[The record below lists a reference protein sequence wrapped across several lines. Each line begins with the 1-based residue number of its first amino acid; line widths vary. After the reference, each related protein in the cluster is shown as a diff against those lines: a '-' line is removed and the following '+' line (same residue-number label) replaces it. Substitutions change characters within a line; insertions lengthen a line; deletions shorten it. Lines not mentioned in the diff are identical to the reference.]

1 MTTNNRRIV
10 VEEIPVDIVHDKR
23 PAKHAPLFSVVIA
36 LYNAEKYFRATV
48 KSLKKQKIARD
59 KLEFI
64 IVDDGSDDRSLE
76 IAARWAR
83 QDPRVV
89 VATKEN
95 QGIGHTRLVAHQLA
109 RGTWVTA
116 VDPDDIV
123 APEYFS
129 EVEKMM
135 SVDVDDAVAL
145 YSSRV
150 FITNDMTGR
159 FKDTHPL
166 GKKFSKGNRFVS
178 LQAEPSAIQMGAT
191 CFLRRS
197 VLQENAIHFDTR
209 VKPTFEDGHLVGR
222 YLCHFDDPLV
232 GVVATAHYYYRKR
245 ADGSSAVQ
253 SGWAD
258 SAKYDAQLRFGYL
271 DMLQYAQE
279 MLGFIPQWMAT
290 TVLYDL
296 MWYFKEYQNF
306 HSANQWLGENE
317 RKVFLALC
325 EEIFAFLTSA
335 HVKELQVNRPNWAL
349 QEALLLGMGMEAIPA
364 HLRRWSKDK
373 KQRTEY
379 SLLLGPS
386 AGKVITYVNGVE
398 REVAL
403 LGVTEHE
410 FFGRVLMRECLL
422 QVPEGDFSVWV
433 DGIPIRTCRKE
444 TETGT
449 VLPHAFADSLTD
461 KARSLM
467 LKRSLWDKRLD
478 RLRVE
483 SLIRGVSLPGML
495 VPKGLRALKR
505 GVGAVFHEATG
516 GGGGLG
522 LKAEVDVLDARIG
535 GEFEGAW
542 LILDRP
548 NSADDNGEHLYR
560 FLAQHRRDIPV
571 FFVIDK
577 NSKDWHRLEHEG
589 FRLIDYSSHE
599 RIVAARHARVVAS
612 SDAVAECMNLIPPGL
627 GQRKYKFVFLQHGVS
642 DKDISSW
649 LRHKAIDLTICAL
662 HPEYEAFAWNKS
674 PYQASSKRLALTGF
688 ARHDQLLIRNGQRRV
703 ASCDGCVVLT
713 VMPTWRRELKD
724 ALDGVQS
731 WEDKTALLRQSNFIT
746 TWVGVMKSRHVY
758 DLVSAGRLKIRFLA
772 HPNLEP
778 FVKALD
784 IPPYVEI
791 ISSRQVSFQDV
802 LVETDAFLTD
812 YSSAAFDAAYIGKA
826 VGYYQFDRAELLQ
839 GKHSWVP
846 GYFDWVTMGLG
857 PVCEDL
863 DGVERWIRGLVDSG
877 AEVET
882 MYEER
887 RNLLFAYQDTRSC
900 ERITAAIEAVLE
912 EDYDAL
918 VPTGINGGQK
928 PTLTDYLNVSVAGEG
943 TVQ

>member
-1 MTTNNRRIV
+1 MTANIRHIV
-10 VEEIPVDIVHDKR
+10 VEEIPVHIVHDKR
-23 PAKHAPLFSVVIA
+23 PANYAPLFSVVIA
-36 LYNAEKYFRATV
+36 LYNAEKYFRATIT
-48 KSLKKQKIARD
+48 SLKKQKIARD

-64 IVDDGSDDRSLE
+64 IVDDGSDDASLE

-95 QGIGHTRLVAHQLA
+95 QGIGHTRLVAQKLA

-135 SVDVDDAVAL
+135 SIDVDDAVAL

-150 FITNDMTGR
+150 FITNDLTGR
-159 FKDTHPL
+159 LRDTHPL

-178 LQAEPSAIQMGAT
+178 LQADPSAIQMGAT

-197 VLQENAIHFDTR
+197 VLQENAIYFDTR
-209 VKPTFEDGHLVGR
+209 VKPTYEDGHLVGR

-232 GVVATAHYYYRKR
+232 GLVATAHYYYRKR

-253 SGWAD
+253 SGWSD

-271 DMLQYAQE
+271 GMLQYAQGI
-279 MLGFIPQWMAT
+279 LGFIPDWMAT
-290 TVLYDL
+290 MVLYDL

-306 HSANQWLGENE
+306 HSANQWLGEHE
-317 RKVFLALC
+317 RTVFLALC
-325 EEIFAFLTSA
+325 DQIFAFLTSA
-335 HVKELQVNRPNWAL
+335 QLKNLQVNRPNWAL
-349 QEALLLGMGMEAIPA
+349 QEALLLGMGMEALPA
-364 HLRRWSKDK
+364 RLWRWSTDE
-373 KQRTEY
+373 QRRTEY
-379 SLLLGPS
+379 SLLLRAD
-386 AGKVITYVNGVE
+386 AGKVVTYVNGVE

-410 FFGRVLMRECLL
+410 FFGRLMMRECSI

-433 DGIPIRTCRKE
+433 DGIPIREHRKE
-444 TETGT
+444 KETCT
-449 VLPHAFADSLTD
+449 ALSHAFADSLTE
-461 KARSLM
+461 KARPLM
-467 LKRSLWDKRLD
+467 LRRSLWDKRLD

-483 SLIRGVSLPGML
+483 SLIRGVSFPGL
-495 VPKGLRALKR
+495 VVPKGLRAVRR
-505 GVGAVFHEATG
+505 GVGAVFHEAT
-516 GGGGLG
+516 GGGLG

-612 SDAVAECMNLIPPGL
+612 SDAVVECMNLIPPGL
-627 GQRKYKFVFLQHGVS
+627 GQRKYKFIFLQHGVC
-642 DKDISSW
+642 DKDLSAW
-649 LRHKAIDLTICAL
+649 LRHKAIDLTICSL
-662 HPEYEAFAWNKS
+662 RPEYEDFAWNKS
-674 PYQASSKRLALTGF
+674 RYQASSKRLALTGI
-688 ARHDQLLIRNGQRRV
+688 ARHDQLQYLNGQRRV
-703 ASCDGCVVLT
+703 GSHDGCMVLT
-713 VMPTWRRELKD
+713 VMPTWRRELKE
-724 ALDGVQS
+724 ALDDVRSQ
-731 WEDKTALLRQSNFIT
+731 EEKKALLCQSNFIT
-746 TWVGVMKSRHVY
+746 TWVGVLKSRYVY
-758 DLVSAGRLKIRFLA
+758 DLVSAGRLKIRFVA
-772 HPNLEP
+772 HPNLAP
-778 FVKALD
+778 FVKAVD
-784 IPPYVEI
+784 IPPYVDLM
-791 ISSRQVSFQDV
+791 SSGQESFQDM
-802 LVETDAFLTD
+802 LVNTDVFLTD
-812 YSSAAFDAAYIGKA
+812 YSSVAFDAAYIGKA

-846 GYFDWVTMGLG
+846 GYFDWLTMGLG
-857 PVCEDL
+857 PVFEEQAS
-863 DGVERWIRGLVDSG
+863 VEQWIGNMLSTHARVP
-877 AEVET
+877 AEF
-882 MYEER
+882 EER
-887 RNLLFAYQDTRSC
+887 SNMLFAYRDTRNC
-900 ERITAAIEAVLE
+900 QRITAAIEAVLK

-918 VPTGINGGQK
+918 VPTVINGGQK